1 MRRSH
6 RVLTL
11 GLVLLSLSAGGC
23 GGGGGD
29 AGSGDD
35 LVNYTGVTSKAV
47 VDGAN
52 AGDLTDAAATG
63 PQMGFG
69 LREIGGFQAA
79 RGRAS
84 AGRTATRAAVA
95 VVDGTRAAALQVPID
110 EAGLCSGRVTGN
122 ANFSDGSFL
131 EFEAT
136 LVFSDYSDC
145 ETTLDGTIS
154 IVSRVRPDDTLV
166 IDEAFSGLTVD
177 EGTERVRLGG
187 RLQAVGRRDGSSSA
201 MTLNF
206 AAEDLGTSRQI
217 WFQDFTVALVHGA
230 EADTASLGGRV
241 YHSAHGYVDLAT
253 DPASPLAA
261 AFSFPSAAPAALTVL
276 AGDENPSSGGVL
288 MVGDRGTAALLHPLS
303 SAEYEVIV
311 NTDGDSVLGSGQD
324 TILGPF
330 PWE

>member
-1 MRRSH
+1 MLGNR

-11 GLVLLSLSAGGC
+11 GLALLCLCAAGC
-23 GGGGGD
+23 GGSGGD
-29 AGSGDD
+29 GGDGDD
-35 LVNYTGVTSKAV
+35 LVNYTGVTTKAA

-52 AGDLTDAAATG
+52 AGDLTDAAAAG

-69 LREIGGFQAA
+69 LREIGGFQAG

-84 AGRTATRAAVA
+84 AGRAATRAAMA
-95 VVDGTRAAALQVPID
+95 VVDGARAAALQVPID
-110 EAGLCSGRVTGN
+110 EDGPCGGRVTGSVD
-122 ANFSDGSFL
+122 FSERNFL

-145 ETTLDGTIS
+145 EATFDGTIS
-154 IVSRVRPDDTLV
+154 IVSRVGSDDTLV

-177 EGTERVRLGG
+177 DGADRVRLGG
-187 RLQAVGRRDGSSSA
+187 RLRAVGRRDGSSSA

-206 AAEDLGTSRQI
+206 AAEDLDTSKQV
-217 WFQDFTVALVHGA
+217 WFEDFTVALVHGA

-241 YHSAHGYVDLAT
+241 YHSDHGYVDLAT
-253 DPASPLAA
+253 DPASALAA
-261 AFSFPSAAPAALTVL
+261 AFSFPGAAPAALTVL

-288 MVGDRGTAALLHPLS
+288 LVGDRGTAALLHPLS

-311 NTDGDSVLGSGQD
+311 NTDGDSVLGSGGD
-324 TILGPF
+324 TVLGPF